1 MLLAVQNA
9 LTRDVASA
17 EQNKGA
23 LEAGL
28 MPETEVA
35 RFSLVLILSVIC
47 ILAGLHNVSHPSG
60 RSW

>member
-35 RFSLVLILSVIC
+35 RLI
-47 ILAGLHNVSHPSG
+47 
-60 RSW
+60 R